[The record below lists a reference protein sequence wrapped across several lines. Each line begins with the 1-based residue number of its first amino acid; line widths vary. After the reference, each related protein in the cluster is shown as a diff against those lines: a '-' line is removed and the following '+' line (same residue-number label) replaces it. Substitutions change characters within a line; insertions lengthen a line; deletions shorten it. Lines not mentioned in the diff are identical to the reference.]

1 MTYGVS
7 ESDGWDVVTTV
18 DTVLGRDAAEKHA
31 VVSFSSVLPPS
42 QSQLISVLLAVG
54 ERQQVLRIRRLG
66 DQIEVR
72 GSPGST

>member
-1 MTYGVS
+1 
-7 ESDGWDVVTTV
+7 
-18 DTVLGRDAAEKHA
+18 

-54 ERQQVLRIRRLG
+54 ERQQVLRFRRLG

-72 GSPGST
+72 GSPAPRDANARVGAGTRRL

>member
-1 MTYGVS
+1 M
-7 ESDGWDVVTTV
+7 
-18 DTVLGRDAAEKHA
+18 LGFLRARARGDAAEKHA

>member
-1 MTYGVS
+1 MTYEVS
-7 ESDGWDVVTTV
+7 ESDGWDVVATV

-42 QSQLISVLLAVG
+42 PSQLISVLLAVG

>member
-31 VVSFSSVLPPS
+31 VVSFSSVLPR
-42 QSQLISVLLAVG
+42 QLHRNRAHLLVDIVLP
-54 ERQQVLRIRRLG
+54 
-66 DQIEVR
+66 
-72 GSPGST
+72 PG